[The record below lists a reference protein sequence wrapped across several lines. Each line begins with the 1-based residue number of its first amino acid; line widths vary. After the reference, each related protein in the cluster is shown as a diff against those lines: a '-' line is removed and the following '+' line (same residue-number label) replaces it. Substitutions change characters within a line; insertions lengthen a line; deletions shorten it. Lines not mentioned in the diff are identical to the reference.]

1 MTKEKLEE
9 YYSIDSRIQ
18 AIQTEIRDLYT
29 PRFGGNGNSIGA
41 GRASVL
47 IASNPTEET
56 AIRIDLLKSKLQKE
70 CQDLQD
76 LREEIET
83 WLSTVNDGEVEAIIR
98 WHYLLRLNWKQT
110 NLKVYG
116 YASYDYSRKRIDRFF
131 EKNR

>member
-1 MTKEKLEE
+1 MTKDKLEQ

-29 PRFGGNGNSIGA
+29 PNLGGKGNSIGA

-47 IASNPTEET
+47 VASNPTEET
-56 AIRIDLLKSKLQKE
+56 ALRIDMLKSKLQKE
-70 CQDLQD
+70 CQELLE
-76 LREEIET
+76 LREEIEE
-83 WLSTVNDGEVEAIIR
+83 WLSSVVDPEIEAIVR

-116 YASYDYSRKRIDRFF
+116 YANYDYSRKRIERYFAR
-131 EKNR
+131 N